1 MKWNS
6 TMSDS
11 TEMVDSRFFNWRK
24 DLLCS
29 VHILKPE
36 SSSLKNMKFLSS
48 LLIAPAVLQAML
60 SCLWFKRNRNN
71 LIEDFFKVDVLAG
84 ENSMLSGDGSTQ
96 AI

>member
-1 MKWNS
+1 
-6 TMSDS
+6 
-11 TEMVDSRFFNWRK
+11 
-24 DLLCS
+24 
-29 VHILKPE
+29 
-36 SSSLKNMKFLSS
+36 
-48 LLIAPAVLQAML
+48 ML